1 MKDEKIGTRQAMSV
15 CVQALIE
22 LEDFLHEEGFW
33 FAPGEGDELYDVLYK
48 ILKDKKIN
56 LSH

>member
-48 ILKDKKIN
+48 ILKDKK
-56 LSH
+56 ST